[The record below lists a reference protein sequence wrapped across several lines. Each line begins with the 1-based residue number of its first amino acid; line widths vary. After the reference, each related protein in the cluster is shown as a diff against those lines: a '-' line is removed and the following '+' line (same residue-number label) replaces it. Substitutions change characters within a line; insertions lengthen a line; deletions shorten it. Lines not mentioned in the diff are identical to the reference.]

1 MLWSRHNKPSWQK
14 YVLKIYNRANVGFIH
29 DVIMASI
36 SFVIALFLRFGSD
49 IQFYS
54 MDQLLLGTGLFTI
67 VAAIVFRSMKMYRGI
82 WRYASLNDL
91 LNITKSASLVILIFL
106 VLLFMTTRLED
117 LPRSLPFINW
127 FVLMA
132 LLGGP
137 RFLFRLFKDRRL
149 EFKLDRNVHQRIPVL
164 LVGAG
169 DSAELFI
176 RDLARNDANYR
187 VAGIVSGTKSRVG
200 RDIHGVEILGTI
212 AQIPEVFKDLSRL
225 GPPPQRLVLTS
236 ERIEGLEIRSL
247 LDTADSLGMTLA
259 RLPALTDFK
268 QDLGSG
274 SNNEM
279 SVHPIDVEDL
289 LGRPQT
295 ALDRGAMEKLVQGKR
310 VLITGAGGSIGSE
323 LVRQIS
329 DLTPASIAL
338 VENSEFNLYSIDME
352 LSKRHPDL
360 SCSALIGDVRDSLRI
375 QRIFE
380 DTKPELVFHAAAL
393 KHVPMVEANVLEG
406 LTTNVLGTMNVANA
420 AKVSGVS
427 TFVQISTDKAVNP
440 TNVMGAS
447 KRIAESYCQSLD
459 LQNNKGGANETRFV
473 TVRFGNVLGSTGSVV
488 ELFRKQISEGGPVTV
503 TDPEMKRYF
512 MTVRE
517 AVELVLA
524 ASALGSTHRDQAGK
538 IYVLDMGEPVLI
550 LDLAK
555 QMIRLAGR
563 VPDEEIAITF
573 SGLRPGEKLY
583 EEIFH
588 GSEELGETSQ
598 SGILLASPRVNDL
611 AEVQAE
617 IATLARAISAND
629 QTAARAVITKLV
641 PEYSPPKTS

>member
-1 MLWSRHNKPSWQK
+1 MAHTLI
-14 YVLKIYNRANVGFIH
+14 KIYNRANIAFIH
-29 DVIMASI
+29 DVIMASL
-36 SFVIALFLRFGSD
+36 SFVIALFLRLGSS
-49 IQFYS
+49 IEYYS
-54 MDQLLLGTGLFTI
+54 MDLLILGTGLFTA
-67 VAAIVFRSMKMYRGI
+67 VAATVFRCMRMYRGV

-91 LNITKSASLVILIFL
+91 VNITKSASLVILIFL
-106 VLLFMTTRLED
+106 ILLFVTTRLES

-127 FVLMA
+127 FVLIA
-132 LLGGP
+132 LLGGS
-137 RFLFRLFKDRRL
+137 RFIYRLVKDRRL
-149 EFKLDRNVHQRIPVL
+149 EFRLERNTFQRVPVL

-176 RDLARNDANYR
+176 RGLSRSDANYR
-187 VAGIVSGTKSRVG
+187 VSGIVSGTKARVG

-212 AQIPEVFKDLSRL
+212 EQIPEIFKDLSRL
-225 GPPPQRLVLTS
+225 GPPPQRLILTS
-236 ERIEGLEIRSL
+236 ERIEGTEISDL
-247 LDTADSLGMTLA
+247 LDTANTLGMTLA
-259 RLPALTDFK
+259 RLPSLTDFK
-268 QDLGSG
+268 KGLGL
-274 SNNEM
+274 NHEM
-279 SVHPIDVEDL
+279 AVHPIDVEDL

-295 ALDRGAMEKLVQGKR
+295 ALDRSSMKALIAGKR

-338 VENSEFNLYSIDME
+338 IENSEFNLYNIDME

-360 SCSALIGDVRDSLRI
+360 QCRALISDIRNSERI
-375 QRIFE
+375 NSIFS
-380 DTKPELVFHAAAL
+380 DFKPELVFHAAAL
-393 KHVPMVEANVLEG
+393 KHVPLVEGNVLEG
-406 LTTNVLGTMNVANA
+406 LATNVLGTMNVADA
-420 AKVSGVS
+420 ARMACVS

-447 KRIAESYCQSLD
+447 KRMAECFCQALDAAESQ
-459 LQNNKGGANETRFV
+459 TRFV

-517 AVELVLA
+517 SVELVLV
-524 ASALGSTHRDQAGK
+524 ASAFGSSHRDQVGK

-563 VPDEEIAITF
+563 IPDEDIPIVYT
-573 SGLRPGEKLY
+573 GLRPGEKLF

-588 GSEELGETSQ
+588 DNEKHYEISQ
-598 SGILLASPRVNDL
+598 SGIFLAAPRINNLDMVRSEIETLAHAIDANDL
-611 AEVQAE
+611 E
-617 IATLARAISAND
+617 
-629 QTAARAVITKLV
+629 AARVVILNLV
-641 PEYSPPKTS
+641 PEYNSSSNS

>member
-1 MLWSRHNKPSWQK
+1 MAHTLI
-14 YVLKIYNRANVGFIH
+14 KIYNRANIAFIH
-29 DVIMASI
+29 DVIMASL
-36 SFVIALFLRFGSD
+36 SFVIALFLRLGPS
-49 IQFYS
+49 IEYYS
-54 MDQLLLGTGLFTI
+54 MDLLILGTGLFTA
-67 VAAIVFRSMKMYRGI
+67 VAATVFRCMRMYRGV

-91 LNITKSASLVILIFL
+91 VNITKSASLVILIFL
-106 VLLFMTTRLED
+106 ILLFMTTRLES

-127 FVLMA
+127 FVLIA
-132 LLGGP
+132 LLGGS
-137 RFLFRLFKDRRL
+137 RFIYRLVKDRRL
-149 EFKLDRNVHQRIPVL
+149 EFRLERNTFQRVPVL

-176 RDLARNDANYR
+176 RGLSRSDSNYR
-187 VAGIVSGTKSRVG
+187 VSGIVSGTKARVG

-212 AQIPEVFKDLSRL
+212 EQIPEIFKDLSRL
-225 GPPPQRLVLTS
+225 GPPPQRLILTS
-236 ERIEGLEIRSL
+236 ERIEGTEISDL
-247 LDTADSLGMTLA
+247 LDTANTLGMTLA
-259 RLPALTDFK
+259 RLPSLTDFK
-268 QDLGSG
+268 KGLGL
-274 SNNEM
+274 NHEM
-279 SVHPIDVEDL
+279 AVHPIDVEDL

-295 ALDRGAMEKLVQGKR
+295 ALDRSSMKALIAGKR

-338 VENSEFNLYSIDME
+338 IENSEFNLYNIDME

-360 SCSALIGDVRDSLRI
+360 QCRALISDIRNSERI
-375 QRIFE
+375 NSIFS
-380 DTKPELVFHAAAL
+380 DFKPELVFHAAAL
-393 KHVPMVEANVLEG
+393 KHVPLVEDNVLEG
-406 LTTNVLGTMNVANA
+406 LTTNVLGTMNVADA
-420 AKVSGVS
+420 ARTTGVS

-447 KRIAESYCQSLD
+447 KRMAECFCQALDAAESQ
-459 LQNNKGGANETRFV
+459 TRFV

-517 AVELVLA
+517 SVELVLV
-524 ASALGSTHRDQAGK
+524 ASAFGSSHRDQVGK

-563 VPDEEIAITF
+563 IPDEDIPIVYT
-573 SGLRPGEKLY
+573 GLRPGEKLF

-588 GSEELGETSQ
+588 DNEKHYEISQ
-598 SGILLASPRVNDL
+598 SGIFLAAPRINNLDMVRSEIETLAHAIDANDL
-611 AEVQAE
+611 E
-617 IATLARAISAND
+617 
-629 QTAARAVITKLV
+629 AARVIILNLV
-641 PEYSPPKTS
+641 PEYNSSSNS